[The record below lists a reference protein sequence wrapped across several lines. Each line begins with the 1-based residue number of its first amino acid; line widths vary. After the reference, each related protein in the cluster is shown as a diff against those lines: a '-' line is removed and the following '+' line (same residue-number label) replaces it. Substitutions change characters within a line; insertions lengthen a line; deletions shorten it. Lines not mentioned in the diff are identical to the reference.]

1 MGVKFPQQS
10 VIYLLLCLF
19 GMAAFIFLGIVPSQK
34 VRAGLR
40 EKITETNMRIE
51 EQKTLA
57 PLYQALKQRAKKQG
71 ATRPL
76 PFPAKSE
83 IGRDQIDALSATVK
97 AIAGRSNAALLSF
110 TPALNTLTADSKSME
125 MNLAARGDFISFRK
139 LITGLGGLP
148 YVEHIE
154 EIRIQQEADNLELHL
169 KLWIALGQG

>member
-19 GMAAFIFLGIVPSQK
+19 GMGAFIFLGIVPSQK
-34 VRAGLR
+34 VQAGLE
-40 EKITETNMRIE
+40 EKIAVTKMRIE

-57 PLYQALKQRAKKQG
+57 PLYQALKQRANKQR
-71 ATRPL
+71 AWIL

-83 IGRDQIDALSATVK
+83 LPREHMDQISASVK

-110 TPALNTLTADSKSME
+110 APVLNTLAADSKFME
-125 MNLAARGDFISFRK
+125 MNLAARGDFMSLRK

-154 EIRIQQEADNLELHL
+154 EIQIRQESEHLELRL
-169 KLWIALGQG
+169 KLWVALAQG